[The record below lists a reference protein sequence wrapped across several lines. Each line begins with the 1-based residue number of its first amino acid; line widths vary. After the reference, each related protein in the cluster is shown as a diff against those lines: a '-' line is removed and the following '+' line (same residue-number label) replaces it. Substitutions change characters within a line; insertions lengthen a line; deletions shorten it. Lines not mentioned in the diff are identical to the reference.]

1 MIKSFFASRKWA
13 LWAYGGAFIIIIALV
28 YQTHLNVAINNWYK
42 DFYDILQNVKDHNID
57 EFWDGI
63 SKFLFIAMPYVLTYM
78 FVSFFASHWVF
89 RWREAMT
96 FEYLKFW

>member
-42 DFYDILQNVKDHNID
+42 DRRILGWNF
-57 EFWDGI
+57 EI
-63 SKFLFIAMPYVLTYM
+63 SIHRDALCAYIHVCI
-78 FVSFFASHWVF
+78 FFCEPLGLSMARGDDV
-89 RWREAMT
+89 
-96 FEYLKFW
+96 

>member
-42 DFYDILQNVKDHNID
+42 DFY
-57 EFWDGI
+57 EI
-63 SKFLFIAMPYVLTYM
+63 SIHRDALCAYIHVCI
-78 FVSFFASHWVF
+78 FFCEPLGLSMARGDDV
-89 RWREAMT
+89 
-96 FEYLKFW
+96 